1 MLELTLC
8 PDDKRQLCH
17 CLSLSCRP
25 HKFFVNL
32 TLKGWFRQGT
42 LGRLKRNFLCPAWR
56 ATGLAGDRR
65 AGTAKGAK
73 HCCEHALR
81 FCLKSDAGAPIEAAC
96 PDLPEVAVPSER
108 SNASDDDHRVVP
120 FRPRGAGARGGGGWR
135 WPRRTLGASPVE
147 DLAKYEGGGEQDDNY
162 RHRMMVNLAALGVTV
177 ALAVAGVWL
186 AIQIADMRK
195 NQDCLLSGRRNCAPI
210 DIKALE
216 R

>member
-1 MLELTLC
+1 
-8 PDDKRQLCH
+8 
-17 CLSLSCRP
+17 
-25 HKFFVNL
+25 
-32 TLKGWFRQGT
+32 
-42 LGRLKRNFLCPAWR
+42 
-56 ATGLAGDRR
+56 
-65 AGTAKGAK
+65 
-73 HCCEHALR
+73 
-81 FCLKSDAGAPIEAAC
+81 LKSDAGAPIEAAR
-96 PDLPEVAVPSER
+96 PDMPGLAVPSER

-120 FRPRGAGARGGGGWR
+120 FRPRDAGARRGGWR
-135 WPRRTLGASPVE
+135 WPRRTSGASPVE

>member
-1 MLELTLC
+1 
-8 PDDKRQLCH
+8 
-17 CLSLSCRP
+17 
-25 HKFFVNL
+25 
-32 TLKGWFRQGT
+32 
-42 LGRLKRNFLCPAWR
+42 
-56 ATGLAGDRR
+56 
-65 AGTAKGAK
+65 
-73 HCCEHALR
+73 
-81 FCLKSDAGAPIEAAC
+81 LKSDADASIEAAC
-96 PDLPEVAVPSER
+96 PEMPGVAVPAER

-120 FRPRGAGARGGGGWR
+120 FRPRGGAARGGAWR

-162 RHRMMVNLAALGVTV
+162 RHRMMVNLAALGFTV

-210 DIKALE
+210 DVKALE